1 MILAQALHRNRD
13 AETQVLVTGGGDGTI
28 KIWSLCE
35 LETAGMVPIHKFKNI
50 SASVLSLAHNGVFLY
65 AGLANGRV
73 QVYNLDSQQLV
84 QKVNV
89 GSGDVTTVQVMD
101 GVAFCG
107 TSNGLLKVCASIWN
121 TLNMFG

>member
-1 MILAQALHRNRD
+1 MIIAQALHRHRD
-13 AETQVLVTGGGDGTI
+13 AETEVLVTGGGDGSI

-35 LETAGMVPIHKFKNI
+35 LETAGMLLIHRFKNI

-65 AGLANGRV
+65 AGLADGRV

-84 QKVNV
+84 QKINV

-107 TSNGLLKVCASIWN
+107 TSNGLLKVYASIWN
-121 TLNMFG
+121 TLKMS